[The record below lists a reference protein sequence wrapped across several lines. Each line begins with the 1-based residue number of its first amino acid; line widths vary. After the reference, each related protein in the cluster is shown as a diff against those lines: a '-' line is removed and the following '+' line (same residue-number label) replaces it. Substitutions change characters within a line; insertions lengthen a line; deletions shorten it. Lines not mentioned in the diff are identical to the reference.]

1 MDMRE
6 QKFGIEIEMT
16 GITRQRAAEVM
27 AAYFPLR
34 PAMTVEAMKCT
45 VSGMRQAVGGKSCMI
60 PALRRR
66 KKAAVMRGVSTR

>member
-27 AAYFPLR
+27 AAYFSSV
-34 PAMTVEAMKCT
+34 ASYTVEAMKCT
-45 VSGMRQAVGGKSCMI
+45 VSGMRQAAGGKSCMT
-60 PALRRR
+60 PALRHRKRR
-66 KKAAVMRGVSTR
+66 RLCGE

>member
-27 AAYFPLR
+27 AAYFSS
-34 PAMTVEAMKCT
+34 EA
-45 VSGMRQAVGGKSCMI
+45 SYD
-60 PALRRR
+60 R